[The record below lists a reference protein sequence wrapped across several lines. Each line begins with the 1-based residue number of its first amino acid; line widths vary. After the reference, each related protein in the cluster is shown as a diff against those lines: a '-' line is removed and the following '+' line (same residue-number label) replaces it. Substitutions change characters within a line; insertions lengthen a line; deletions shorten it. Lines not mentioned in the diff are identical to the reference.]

1 MELLGDVG
9 HVEPHF
15 DLFGIVLVLV
25 QDRCKVCAK
34 CTIGLEIVLDAPDRT
49 PR

>member
-9 HVEPHF
+9 HVESHSIRF
-15 DLFGIVLVLV
+15 EMVLVLV
-25 QDRCKVCAK
+25 QDRCTVYAK
-34 CTIGLEIVLDAPDRT
+34 RTIGSEIILDATNGT